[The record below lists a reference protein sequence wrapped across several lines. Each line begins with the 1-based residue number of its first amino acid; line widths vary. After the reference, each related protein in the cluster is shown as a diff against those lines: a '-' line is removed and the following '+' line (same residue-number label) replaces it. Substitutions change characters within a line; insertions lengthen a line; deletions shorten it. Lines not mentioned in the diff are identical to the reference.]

1 MISTIFSK
9 AFRFLLKKPFRLW
22 GISLLGSLLSLIFSL
37 AFLAVPVVGFCLCLA
52 LSTSMTMIFLYSYRG
67 KTPEAADLFECLK
80 DMNTAKRVIGGL
92 LWASLWVFLWGLI
105 PIVGIFFAIK
115 KSYAYRL
122 TPYILVLE
130 EDVKITSA
138 CKVSE
143 ERTNGYKGLMFLA
156 DLFAA
161 LLLIPAL
168 LLNFIPVLGTIAYL
182 LIVALYPLFVGIV
195 QAAFY
200 EEIMNGTSP
209 SVESDVDFA
218 SEASAMSRAT
228 HAETEQFYGDA
239 KTAVTGAF
247 DDLAD
252 AASSMARTV
261 HEHLD
266 PTEPP
271 AAAPETNGNSPE

>member
-1 MISTIFSK
+1 MINTIFEKSFK
-9 AFRFLLKKPFRLW
+9 FILKKPFRLW
-22 GISLLGSLLSLIFSL
+22 GISLLGSLLCCIFSL

-67 KTPEAADLFECLK
+67 KNPEPSDLFECLK
-80 DMNTAKRVIGGL
+80 DMKTAKRVIGGM
-92 LWASLWVFLWGLI
+92 LWANLWVFLWGLI

-130 EDVKITSA
+130 DDVKITSA

-161 LLLIPAL
+161 LLLIPAAL
-168 LLNFIPVLGTIAYL
+168 ILFIPIVGVFVYL
-182 LIVALYPLFVGIV
+182 LILAIYPLFVGIV

-200 EEIMNGTSP
+200 EEIMNGTAP
-209 SVESDVDFA
+209 FVESDVDFA
-218 SEASAMSRAT
+218 AEAASMRSATSPAQ
-228 HAETEQFYGDA
+228 ETPTEGEA
-239 KTAVTGAF
+239 KSTIVDPFEEYASS
-247 DDLAD
+247 
-252 AASSMARTV
+252 ASSMFKKANSEATS
-261 HEHLD
+261 
-266 PTEPP
+266 
-271 AAAPETNGNSPE
+271 PETTDNIPD